1 MKKINLKEKVTKF
14 YEDHKTGV
22 VIAAGIIG
30 GAVGIAIGEKIVEDK
45 YQNDFDTF
53 ESEKIVSKNTTDVS
67 FFYNDGEP
75 MGFVRDLSADDPC
88 SCMIKNGFNVT
99 DDTAILGVKC
109 FYKNN

>member
-30 GAVGIAIGEKIVEDK
+30 GAVGIAIGEKIVEEK

-53 ESEKIVSKNTTDVS
+53 EEEKIVSENATQVN
-67 FFYNDGEP
+67 FFYNHGKP
-75 MGFVRDLSADDPC
+75 MGFVKDLSKNDPC
-88 SCMIKNGFNVT
+88 ARMIKSGFNVT

-109 FYKNN
+109 YYKDN